1 MLNGVV
7 GNAITNGSIHN
18 NNLGGMVGNAGA
30 NNNNGGGNNHTAMN
44 NGRNLRNGGHVLG
57 GSGGV
62 TGVGGG
68 GLPSMHNMGGV
79 GGVPPMGMVSSYKNN
94 NGINNNYRY
103 NGRSTTGT
111 GIIPKKGNKIK
122 QKKPSTSVFFVTLST
137 YNPNDYLC
145 LYLS

>member
-44 NGRNLRNGGHVLG
+44 NGRNIRNGGHVLG
-57 GSGGV
+57 GSGGL
-62 TGVGGG
+62 TGVGGGG
-68 GLPSMHNMGGV
+68 GLPSMHNM

-122 QKKPSTSVFFVTLST
+122 QKKPSTSVFFVALST